1 MNRAKPNPDLR
12 WTKEYTP
19 AAEAAFSPL
28 AAAKATWAS
37 RAHQRAAYI
46 RSLPQRFGEGRPMPP
61 TSEDGDDG

>member
-1 MNRAKPNPDLR
+1 MNAYQRGNRDGLLAFAA
-12 WTKEYTP
+12 W
-19 AAEAAFSPL
+19 AEAAFSPL